1 VSRAP
6 SIVLT
11 SLIATSAA
19 TMACGGSIAPT
30 PAIVRI
36 DTEPAALVASD
47 DARDDLAVRI
57 EFIDGDGD
65 LGGGR
70 VELVDQRSGAGAAPI
85 VLSEAIPPIT
95 DARAFIMGTLTVRV
109 RNIDVLTGDEETLR
123 YAVTLV
129 DSSGKRSNTMLTPP
143 VVVRR

>member
-1 VSRAP
+1 
-6 SIVLT
+6 
-11 SLIATSAA
+11 
-19 TMACGGSIAPT
+19 MACGGSIAPT
-30 PAIVRI
+30 PAIVRV

-70 VELVDQRSGAGAAPI
+70 VELVDQRVTGAAPI

-129 DSSGKRSNTMLTPP
+129 DSSGKRSNTLLTPP
-143 VVVRR
+143 VIVRR